1 MACPGWGNES
11 TEDLDPSVEGVPMCS
26 TAFVRFNHMPYL
38 LGLSDPPTVII
49 SV

>member
-11 TEDLDPSVEGVPMCS
+11 TEDLDPSVEGVPISS
-26 TAFVRFNHMPYL
+26 TAFVRSNHMPYL